1 MKKLSIVLFALI
13 LLNAKLYSQS
23 EEKVVL
29 KINPLSAFVSTGSV
43 FLEMKLDNTKSF
55 QMGVAYTGLGLG
67 DLSYSGIILTPEMR
81 FYTKQRALSGLYLAP
96 YFRFQRFEITD
107 EGTTPNNELTLTT
120 IGGGLMFGRQ
130 WVYSS
135 GFVFDMFAGPSYNDG
150 DVKYKSGSQTSDD
163 FAYGLKG
170 FGVRIGIAIGF
181 GF

>member
-13 LLNAKLYSQS
+13 LFNAKLYSQS

-29 KINPLSAFVSTGSV
+29 KINPLSALVSTGSV

-81 FYTKQRALSGLYLAP
+81 FYTKQRALSGGYIAP
-96 YFRFQRFEITD
+96 YFRFQRFDITD
-107 EGTTPNNELTLTT
+107 KGTTPNSELTLTT
-120 IGGGLMFGRQ
+120 YGGGVMFGRQ

-150 DVKYKSGSQTSDD
+150 DVKYKSGSQTSDN
-163 FAYGLKG
+163 FAFGLKG
-170 FGVRIGIAIGF
+170 MGLRIGIAIGF